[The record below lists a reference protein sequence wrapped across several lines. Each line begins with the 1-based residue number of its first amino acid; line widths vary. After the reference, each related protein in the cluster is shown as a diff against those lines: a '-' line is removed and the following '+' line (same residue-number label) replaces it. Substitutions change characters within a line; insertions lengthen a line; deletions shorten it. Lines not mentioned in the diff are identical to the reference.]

1 VKVIQFSFYVDR
13 LEMFLTHLKWL
24 FKKTSEAYDDRGLL
38 FIGFKNVNLNFTDY
52 LNLTFV
58 VFSKDISF
66 LQDLDDECF
75 EHSISK
81 IAAGPGVQEIM
92 NNKVEN
98 YTETQLVECLLN
110 HAIMQTSFVELRDLK
125 PSTPT
130 FKLLR
135 RFYQE
140 RKQKNSYGEKGPNLK
155 KESGDQMEQKYQNH

>member
-1 VKVIQFSFYVDR
+1 
-13 LEMFLTHLKWL
+13 
-24 FKKTSEAYDDRGLL
+24 
-38 FIGFKNVNLNFTDY
+38 
-52 LNLTFV
+52 
-58 VFSKDISF
+58 
-66 LQDLDDECF
+66 
-75 EHSISK
+75 
-81 IAAGPGVQEIM
+81 M

-140 RKQKNSYGEKGPNLK
+140 RTQKNSYGEKGPNLK
-155 KESGDQMEQKYQNH
+155 KESGDQMEQKQQNH